1 MAAFGNLTLLVSFV
15 VATLAGVASLVGIRR
30 DSQRLLRAGRAA
42 VYLLAAMLG
51 MSIATMVHAFTS
63 SDFSIKYVQ
72 HYSEAGQ
79 PFAYKLTA
87 VWGGLD
93 GSILFWVFLL
103 ALCSAIAVR
112 TLHRRD
118 VAITAYAITVLMAV
132 CDFFLYLVVYEKNPF
147 DTFLVSQPATG
158 QGMNPLLQNPYMV
171 AHPPSLYAG
180 FVGLTIPFAFAM
192 GALLAGKFGNVWFP
206 LVRRWLLAAWFI
218 LSLGLVL
225 GMIWAYEVLGWGGF
239 WAWDPVENAGL
250 LPWLTA
256 TALIHSAKVQER
268 RGLYVRWNFTLVIL
282 SFFLTIVGTFMT
294 RSGIV
299 QSVHAFGKDIH
310 LAYVFGIFMLAIL
323 TFSFGLMFWRRREL
337 RPTDKIGS
345 VLSREAMFGIGN
357 WFFVIA
363 TAIILVATL
372 FPTISEYVMN
382 ERVNVTEA
390 FFNRTMVPVGIALL
404 LLTGT
409 GSLFPW
415 RGMEATAARR
425 RALLPIAA
433 GAVMLIV
440 GGLTHISRSPAA
452 LLCFAVCAFVATVIV
467 QELVRG
473 ARSRQKA
480 TGSSFASAFA
490 STIFRARQPH
500 AGYIVHMGLVL
511 MFVGFAGQAFHQEE
525 TAVIGVGQS
534 KDFAGY
540 RLRFDGIKQDRTL
553 VKETYVAD
561 IAVSAG
567 GRSLGR
573 LYPGR
578 DFYDSRPNEPV
589 SQVAIRR
596 GIAEDLYLTLGSY
609 DEARRSVALKLVT
622 NPLVDWMWLGFL
634 VMAFGALLLLGPTR
648 AEESEARQPL
658 VSRIAV
664 AVGVAAIV
672 AFVGKAVLH
681 MPVSAQLATLAL
693 CGLTVGLS
701 GLALY
706 GLLRSLMGED
716 PRPSAP
722 PSSTTATS

>member
-15 VATLAGVASLVGIRR
+15 VATLAGVASLAGIRR
-30 DSQRLLRAGRAA
+30 NSERLLRAGRAA
-42 VYLLAAMLG
+42 VYLLATTLG

-103 ALCSAIAVR
+103 ALCSAIAVK
-112 TLHRRD
+112 TLFRRD
-118 VAITAYAITVLMAV
+118 REITAYAITVLMAV

-180 FVGLTIPFAFAM
+180 FVGLTIPYAFAM
-192 GALLAGKFGNVWFP
+192 GALLAGKSRNVWFP
-206 LVRRWLLAAWFI
+206 MVKRWLLGAWFV
-218 LSLGLVL
+218 LALGLTL

-250 LPWLTA
+250 LPWLMA
-256 TALIHSAKVQER
+256 TALIHSAKVEER
-268 RGLYVRWNFTLVIL
+268 RGLYLRWNYVLVIFA
-282 SFFLTIVGTFMT
+282 FFLTIVGTFMT
-294 RSGIV
+294 RSGLV
-299 QSVHAFGKDIH
+299 QSVHAFGKDVH
-310 LAYVFGIFMLAIL
+310 LAYVFGVFMLAIL
-323 TFSFGLMFWRRREL
+323 GFSFGLMFWRRRDL
-337 RPTDKIGS
+337 LPADKIGS
-345 VLSREAMFGIGN
+345 IMSREAMFGIGN
-357 WFFVIA
+357 WFFLIA
-363 TAIILVATL
+363 TAIVLLATL
-372 FPTISEYVMN
+372 FPTISESFLH
-382 ERVNVTEA
+382 ERVNVTAA
-390 FFNRTMVPVGIALL
+390 FFNRTMVPVGLVLL
-404 LLTGT
+404 FLTGT

-415 RGMEATAARR
+415 RGMENTVARR

-433 GAVMLIV
+433 GAAMLVV
-440 GGLTHISRSPAA
+440 GGLAGAWRSPAA
-452 LLCFAVCAFVATVIV
+452 LLCFAVCAFVATIII

-473 ARSRQKA
+473 TRSRQKA
-480 TGSSFASAFA
+480 SGGSLVAAFA
-490 STIFRARQPH
+490 NTIFRARQPH

-511 MFVGFAGQAFHQEE
+511 MFVGFAGQAFQHEE
-525 TAVIGVGQS
+525 TAVIAVGQS

-540 RLRFDGIKQDRTL
+540 RLRFDGIKQERTL
-553 VKETYVAD
+553 VKETYLAD
-561 IAVSAG
+561 IAVSSG
-567 GRSLGR
+567 GKSLGR
-573 LYPGR
+573 LQPGR
-578 DFYDSRPNEPV
+578 DFYDQRPNEPV

-609 DEARRSVALKLVT
+609 DEARRAVALKLVT

-634 VMAFGALLLLGPTR
+634 VMTFGALLLLGPARTLD
-648 AEESEARQPL
+648 AEARQPAGSTL
-658 VSRIAV
+658 AM
-664 AVGVAAIV
+664 ALGVAAIV

-681 MPVSAQLATLAL
+681 MPVSAQLGTLAL
-693 CGLTVGLS
+693 CGLTVGLA

-706 GLLRSLMGED
+706 GLLRSLLGGE
-716 PRPSAP
+716 
-722 PSSTTATS
+722 TSPTSG

>member
-30 DSQRLLRAGRAA
+30 DSERLLRAGRAA
-42 VYLLAAMLG
+42 VYLLAATLG

-63 SDFSIKYVQ
+63 SDFSIKYVE
-72 HYSEAGQ
+72 HYSEVGQ
-79 PFAYKLTA
+79 PFAYKVTA

-112 TLHRRD
+112 TLARRD
-118 VAITAYAITVLMAV
+118 REITAYAITVLMAV

-147 DTFLVSQPATG
+147 DTFLVSHPTSG

-180 FVGLTIPFAFAM
+180 FVGLTIPYAFAM
-192 GALLAGKFGNVWFP
+192 GALMAGKLGNVWFP
-206 LVRRWLLAAWFI
+206 MVKRWLLSAWFV
-218 LSLGLVL
+218 LSLGLTL

-250 LPWLTA
+250 LPWLMA

-268 RGLYVRWNFTLVIL
+268 RGLYVRWNYTLVIFA
-282 SFFLTIVGTFMT
+282 FFLTIVGTFMT

-310 LAYVFGIFMLAIL
+310 LAYVFGCFMLAIL
-323 TFSFGLMFWRRREL
+323 AFSFGLVFWRRKEL
-337 RPTDKIGS
+337 RPSEKIGS
-345 VLSREAMFGIGN
+345 VMSREAMFGIGN
-357 WFFVIA
+357 WFFVLA
-363 TAIILVATL
+363 TAIVLVATL
-372 FPTISEYVMN
+372 FPTISESIMH
-382 ERVNVTEA
+382 ERVNVTAA

-415 RGMEATAARR
+415 RGMESTAARR
-425 RALLPIAA
+425 RAFFPIAA
-433 GAVMLIV
+433 GAAMLVI
-440 GGLTHISRSPAA
+440 GGLLQAWRSPAA
-452 LLCFAVCAFVATVIV
+452 LLCFAVCAFVAAVIV

-473 ARSRQKA
+473 ARSRQKS
-480 TGSSFASAFA
+480 TGSSFAVALA
-490 STIFRARQPH
+490 NTIFRARQPH

-511 MFVGFAGQAFHQEE
+511 MFVGFAGQAFQREE
-525 TAVIGVGQS
+525 TAVIAVGQS

-540 RLRFDGIKQDRTL
+540 RLRFDGIKQERTL
-553 VKETYVAD
+553 VKESYLAD
-561 IAVSAG
+561 IAVSSG
-567 GRSLGR
+567 GKSLGH
-573 LYPGR
+573 LQPGR
-578 DFYDSRPNEPV
+578 DFYDQRPNEPV
-589 SQVAIRR
+589 SQVAIQR

-609 DEARRSVALKLVT
+609 DEARRAVALKLVT

-634 VMAFGALLLLGPTR
+634 VMAFGALLILVPGLAQDSG
-648 AEESEARQPL
+648 ARQP
-658 VSRIAV
+658 VAARIAV

-681 MPVSAQLATLAL
+681 MPVSAPLATLAF
-693 CGLTVGLS
+693 CGLTVGLA
-701 GLALY
+701 GMALY
-706 GLLRSLMGED
+706 GLLQSLLDGSQVRD
-716 PRPSAP
+716 Q
-722 PSSTTATS
+722 TANR